1 MRSRRLDWAFDCVS
15 ERCWLWANL
24 LYQTSSLNV
33 NNRERVPFIHGGHE
47 ELRRYILSVI
57 RVRVSH
63 SLKTVSCGLWLFVM
77 SRKKKNVSPWS
88 VATTAATFV
97 TSWFFWPFKYAAGPI
112 LQIGSNRGINIL
124 ICEDVRCCFWIIN
137 ARLLLSSNA
146 FSDLGLQCRTKSFD
160 VFFLCRSSGI
170 MSQRTERRGIHV
182 DQSDLLCK
190 KGCGYYGNAAWQGL
204 CSKCWREEY
213 QRVRQ
218 KQIQDDWALA
228 EK

>member
-1 MRSRRLDWAFDCVS
+1 MTSAAVRTNTLIILHSR
-15 ERCWLWANL
+15 
-24 LYQTSSLNV
+24 
-33 NNRERVPFIHGGHE
+33 
-47 ELRRYILSVI
+47 
-57 RVRVSH
+57 
-63 SLKTVSCGLWLFVM
+63 
-77 SRKKKNVSPWS
+77 
-88 VATTAATFV
+88 
-97 TSWFFWPFKYAAGPI
+97 
-112 LQIGSNRGINIL
+112 
-124 ICEDVRCCFWIIN
+124 
-137 ARLLLSSNA
+137 LSS
-146 FSDLGLQCRTKSFD
+146 
-160 VFFLCRSSGI
+160 I